1 MSYLHKQEKLPVYQ
15 SIIGLILIL
24 SSFILWIFYRQSM
37 DSDESSFAAS
47 NLLLKYIFR
56 QFISFKAFT
65 LASFL
70 FGLHAFFCASNKVLP
85 KYKFQ
90 RSILPLIVVTLA
102 GLFQPVFLGT
112 LPLLLMV
119 VLLSYTKPLHSVQL
133 FTLAATSLLLALFTA
148 GFWGIPELQK
158 GVFYTLASIQNPIQM
173 LSDGRTLLVNPEHL
187 FNWFYG
193 FSLMFLGYSA
203 GKAKVLLHYPFYYTE
218 LKRMFKLSIA
228 LILLWILLTF
238 LGAYQLIMHWKLGQ
252 LFYLIDAL
260 AVTILLTFVYVFA
273 LIFLENFNWGKK
285 ILGGFVLLGKYWY
298 VSLLYLAITYKLLSQ
313 TNLFNTTLS
322 NWLLLL
328 LQPFLMLLL
337 SLLTQRV
344 IFYLKKESF

>member
-15 SIIGLILIL
+15 SIIGLILML
-24 SSFILWIFYRQSM
+24 TSFILWIFYRQSI
-37 DSDESSFAAS
+37 DSDESLFATS
-47 NLLLKYIFR
+47 NLFLDYIFR

-70 FGLHAFFCASNKVLP
+70 FGLHAYFCATNKVLP

-90 RSILPLIVVTLA
+90 RSILPLFLVALA
-102 GLFQPVFLGT
+102 GIFQPVFLGA
-112 LPLLLMV
+112 LPLLFMV
-119 VLLSYTKPLHSVQL
+119 VLLSYTSPLHSVQL
-133 FTLAATSLLLALFTA
+133 VTLAATSLLLALFTA
-148 GFWGIPELQK
+148 AFWGIPELQK
-158 GVFYTLASIQNPIQM
+158 GAFYSLASIQNPIH
-173 LSDGRTLLVNPEHL
+173 LINDGARLFFNPEHL

-193 FSLMFLGYSA
+193 FSILFLGYSA

-228 LILLWILLTF
+228 LIILWVLLTF
-238 LGAYQLIMHWKLGQ
+238 FGAYQLIMQWKLGQ

-260 AVTILLTFVYVFA
+260 AVTILLAFVYVFA
-273 LIFLENFNWGKK
+273 LIYLENFNWAKK
-285 ILGGFVLLGKYWY
+285 ILAGFVVLGKHWY
-298 VSLLYLAITYKLLSQ
+298 ISLLYLAITYKLLSH
-313 TNLFNTTLS
+313 TNMFTAPLS

-344 IFYLKKESF
+344 MFYLKKESF